1 MTMALRMISLFALL
15 FALALSPAQAQFSG
29 PPTKVTATL
38 ETETT
43 GAAPGDSVT
52 LAFIMRPQPKWH
64 GYWKNGGDAGVG
76 MNLEWDLPAG
86 VTAGELRYPVP
97 TTLILSGLM
106 NYVYEAP
113 YALLVDLKIASNI
126 KPGTDIPIRV
136 NALWLACD
144 DRVCVP
150 QEDILSVTLKVGSG
164 QIDPSQRKRFDGY
177 RAALPVPLD
186 RPGTYRINGKR
197 IELAVAFPKDAPLDL
212 PYFFPETRGVFA
224 YATPQLARRQDNLL
238 VIETGV
244 DEFSLPEFKGDAISG
259 VLRFADGQG
268 LMVTAVKG
276 DIPSGGESVVTL
288 GPKDSATG
296 AAESSKIGFTTIL
309 LFSILGGLLLNLMP
323 CVFPILGLKALS
335 LAKMGGEERAARRDA
350 LAYSTG
356 VILSVLA
363 LGAIMLALRAA
374 GEQVGWAFQ
383 LQEPRIVLALL
394 LLMVAV
400 TANLAGLFEVNLS
413 MSGGN
418 SDSRFGSFGTG
429 VLAAIVA
436 TPCTGPFMAAA
447 MGAALV
453 LPSAQALLLFGG
465 LGLGLAL
472 PYLALA
478 YIPALRKRLP
488 KPGNWLSI
496 FRKAMAI
503 PMALTAVALLWLL
516 WRLSG
521 DTGLLIGGGSLGLLL
536 AVVLLGGRMQ
546 RQGKAVLLASLAA
559 TSVAAVAILLLPR
572 EAASPSS
579 ASAEILETEAYSDEK
594 LAEYRAK
601 GRPVFVYFTADW
613 CVTCKINEAAA
624 IQRDDTKAAFEA
636 KNIAVLVG
644 DFTRRDPAL
653 ARTLARYE
661 RSGVPLYLYFP
672 AKGDAQILP
681 QILTPSML
689 AELI

>member
-1 MTMALRMISLFALL
+1 M
-15 FALALSPAQAQFSG
+15 
-29 PPTKVTATL
+29 
-38 ETETT
+38 
-43 GAAPGDSVT
+43 
-52 LAFIMRPQPKWH
+52 
-64 GYWKNGGDAGVG
+64 
-76 MNLEWDLPAG
+76 
-86 VTAGELRYPVP
+86 
-97 TTLILSGLM
+97 
-106 NYVYEAP
+106 
-113 YALLVDLKIASNI
+113 
-126 KPGTDIPIRV
+126 
-136 NALWLACD
+136 
-144 DRVCVP
+144 
-150 QEDILSVTLKVGSG
+150 
-164 QIDPSQRKRFDGY
+164 
-177 RAALPVPLD
+177 
-186 RPGTYRINGKR
+186 
-197 IELAVAFPKDAPLDL
+197 
-212 PYFFPETRGVFA
+212 
-224 YATPQLARRQDNLL
+224 
-238 VIETGV
+238 
-244 DEFSLPEFKGDAISG
+244 
-259 VLRFADGQG
+259 
-268 LMVTAVKG
+268 
-276 DIPSGGESVVTL
+276 
-288 GPKDSATG
+288 
-296 AAESSKIGFTTIL
+296 
-309 LFSILGGLLLNLMP
+309 
-323 CVFPILGLKALS
+323 
-335 LAKMGGEERAARRDA
+335 
-350 LAYSTG
+350 
-356 VILSVLA
+356 
-363 LGAIMLALRAA
+363 
-374 GEQVGWAFQ
+374 
-383 LQEPRIVLALL
+383 LALL
-394 LLMVAV
+394 LLMVAI

-521 DTGLLIGGGSLGLLL
+521 ETGLLIGAAGLAMLL
-536 AVVLLGGRMQ
+536 IALFHFGRLQ
-546 RQGKAVLLASLAA
+546 RQGKAALLPSAAIASIAA
-559 TSVAAVAILLLPR
+559 IAVILLPR
-572 EAASPSS
+572 EAVTASR
-579 ASAEILETEAYSDEK
+579 AATEILETEAYSDEK

-624 IQRDDTKAAFEA
+624 IQRDDTKAVFEA
-636 KNIAVLVG
+636 KDIAVLVG